1 MRPHKQVSMLTSFFA
16 IFMRVTLLLGFHTN
30 ADDSYI
36 CPLTACMQVYML
48 FGEGNE
54 HTTRGWGGKLLYLLG
69 LHTCSARCAFVCR
82 CRFFCL
88 RPPTSLFSFFHLYHR
103 SSCLRYLS
111 HYRTQ
116 YRRRWS
122 AYYPL
127 TSINRGTLMWPTS
140 YDLFVALLRSILSS
154 S

>member
-54 HTTRGWGGKLLYLLG
+54 QHTTRGWGGKLLYLLG
-69 LHTCSARCAFVCR
+69 LHTCSARCAFVAVAV
-82 CRFFCL
+82 FFASVL
-88 RPPTSLFSFFHLYHR
+88 RHR
-103 SSCLRYLS
+103 SFHFTSITAVACLLS
-111 HYRTQ
+111 KPLPYS
-116 YRRRWS
+116 YRRRWP
-122 AYYPL
+122 AYYPF